1 MKTFFAYY
9 VETFKNIVTSEPL
22 VATLILSIFF
32 YGIFYPT
39 AYEAQQP
46 EGLPI
51 VIVDQ
56 EHSTTTT
63 KIITALMNNPDVNV
77 KVVTGNFLEAKQLV
91 QEEKAEGILLLP
103 YNLSKSLHRGENGGI
118 GLYLAA
124 SNLLASKKIGLGLA
138 ITVETVLA
146 KQIEAWG
153 HITQFKPQI
162 PIHQI
167 PLYNT
172 LEGYGSYVFPAI
184 SSLIVHQTILLGL
197 GMLIAGYREKMWATN
212 LKEYLAIYTA
222 LLTIGCCGCLYF
234 FGFVFWMYD
243 YPSGGNFWGMILAV
257 PIFVSA
263 VIALAFLVASFVDC
277 AERIGH
283 IIVSTSVPLFLLSGI
298 AWPYEAMPAWI
309 EWIGRVLPSSV
320 GPQTFIQL
328 NQMGVPT
335 SLVIPKLIYLF
346 CFAAIGMILAYYRLS
361 KKPSTT

>member
-1 MKTFFAYY
+1 MKTFFQYY
-9 VETFKNIVTSEPL
+9 LQTFKTIVTSEPL

-51 VIVDQ
+51 VIVD
-56 EHSTTTT
+56 EEKSPTTAR
-63 KIITALMNNPDVNV
+63 IIDALMSNPDVHV
-77 KVVTGNFLEAKQLV
+77 KTITGNFIEAKQLV

-103 YNLSKSLHRGENGGI
+103 YNLSNSLHRGENGGV
-118 GLYLAA
+118 GFYLAA

-138 ITVETVLA
+138 LSVENVLVD
-146 KQIEAWG
+146 QIEAWG
-153 HITQFKPQI
+153 HITQFKPQV

-184 SSLIVHQTILLGL
+184 SSLIIHQTILLGL
-197 GMLIAGYREKMWATN
+197 GMLIAGYREKGWRPQ
-212 LKEYLAIYTA
+212 LKEFWAIYCA
-222 LLTIGCCGCLYF
+222 ILTIGCSGCLYF
-234 FGFVFWMYD
+234 FGFVFWIYE
-243 YPSGGNFWGMILAV
+243 YPHGGNFWGMLLAI
-257 PIFVSA
+257 PIFVSS

-283 IIVSTSVPLFLLSGI
+283 IIVATSVPLFLLSGI
-298 AWPYEAMPAWI
+298 AWPYQSMPSWI
-309 EWIGRVLPSSV
+309 EWIGRPLPSSV
-320 GPQTFIQL
+320 GPQMFIQL

-335 SLVIPKLIYLF
+335 EIILPKLIYLA
-346 CFAAIGMILAYYRLS
+346 CFTAICLILAYYRLTR
-361 KKPSTT
+361 KPSIT